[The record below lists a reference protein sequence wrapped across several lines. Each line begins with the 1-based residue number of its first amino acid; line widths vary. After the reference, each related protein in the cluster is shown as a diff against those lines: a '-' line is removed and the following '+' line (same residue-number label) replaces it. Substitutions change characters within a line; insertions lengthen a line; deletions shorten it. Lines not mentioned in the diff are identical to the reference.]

1 MTLSGSIP
9 SPMFM
14 AIALVAFAAI
24 ALTIPMTEPIILMI
38 LVLIIAGLLVEGYPQ
53 IHDVLT
59 GNF

>member
-1 MTLSGSIP
+1 
-9 SPMFM
+9 MFM